1 MKRKKGE
8 RSEDA
13 LKIRRLRRDPR
24 EVLAFETKD
33 SFELRVIQTKHL
45 RTRKR
50 FTAKNLASE

>member
-13 LKIRRLRRDPR
+13 ITIKQGVGSYVR
-24 EVLAFETKD
+24 AFETKD